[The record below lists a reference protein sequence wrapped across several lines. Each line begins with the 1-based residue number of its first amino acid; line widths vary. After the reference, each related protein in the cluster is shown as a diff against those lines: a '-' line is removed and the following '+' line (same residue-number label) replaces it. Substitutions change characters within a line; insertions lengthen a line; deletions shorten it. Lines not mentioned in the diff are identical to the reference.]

1 MASFRDFIENHIS
14 TYPCN
19 KLELERKGGSKGGWR
34 SSRGSLVRRGGI
46 NSPNFSSR
54 FSPRFVIFFP
64 FPSIDRSIDRSI
76 GAHGLNEL
84 VVEGE
89 GTVVEKVFM
98 RGGARRTKA
107 TRSGRINKTNTMYDA
122 ILHTSRL
129 SVPEAT
135 VSTYDRQLLSRE
147 CWTPF
152 VPRRCL
158 YISLGPVCLV
168 SSRLVSS
175 RLLAP
180 FHSLSLSLLSSS
192 VVSPLPSFPW
202 ILLDLSSL
210 LRIGFR
216 TNLVKSWLTVTIPT
230 FLKRPPRIAY

>member
-1 MASFRDFIENHIS
+1 M
-14 TYPCN
+14 
-19 KLELERKGGSKGGWR
+19 
-34 SSRGSLVRRGGI
+34 
-46 NSPNFSSR
+46 
-54 FSPRFVIFFP
+54 
-64 FPSIDRSIDRSI
+64 
-76 GAHGLNEL
+76 
-84 VVEGE
+84 
-89 GTVVEKVFM
+89 VEKVFM

-175 RLLAP
+175 P
-180 FHSLSLSLLSSS
+180 LSLSLLSSL
-192 VVSPLPSFPW
+192 VVFSSPFFSLDPPRSFLSPTNRVSHEPRK
-202 ILLDLSSL
+202 ILANGNYTYLFETTSAYSL
-210 LRIGFR
+210 L
-216 TNLVKSWLTVTIPT
+216 N
-230 FLKRPPRIAY
+230 YH

>member
-1 MASFRDFIENHIS
+1 MNS
-14 TYPCN
+14 
-19 KLELERKGGSKGGWR
+19 
-34 SSRGSLVRRGGI
+34 SSRG
-46 NSPNFSSR
+46 
-54 FSPRFVIFFP
+54 
-64 FPSIDRSIDRSI
+64 
-76 GAHGLNEL
+76 
-84 VVEGE
+84 EGR
-89 GTVVEKVFM
+89 VVEKVFM

-168 SSRLVSS
+168 SSRLVFS
-175 RLLAP
+175 
-180 FHSLSLSLLSSS
+180 HSLSLSLSTL
-192 VVSPLPSFPW
+192 
-202 ILLDLSSL
+202 L
-210 LRIGFR
+210 LRSFSSPFFSLDPPSIFPLSYESGFAR
-216 TNLVKSWLTVTIPT
+216 NLVKSWLTVTIPT
-230 FLKRPPRIAY
+230 FSKRPPRIAY

>member
-1 MASFRDFIENHIS
+1 M
-14 TYPCN
+14 
-19 KLELERKGGSKGGWR
+19 
-34 SSRGSLVRRGGI
+34 
-46 NSPNFSSR
+46 
-54 FSPRFVIFFP
+54 
-64 FPSIDRSIDRSI
+64 
-76 GAHGLNEL
+76 
-84 VVEGE
+84 
-89 GTVVEKVFM
+89 VEKVFM

-175 RLLAP
+175 
-180 FHSLSLSLLSSS
+180 LSPPWSF
-192 VVSPLPSFPW
+192 SPLPSFPW

>member
-1 MASFRDFIENHIS
+1 MSIP
-14 TYPCN
+14 PC
-19 KLELERKGGSKGGWR
+19 
-34 SSRGSLVRRGGI
+34 SSRSCERNRGQFSGFLESI
-46 NSPNFSSR
+46 PRFSS
-54 FSPRFVIFFP
+54 SPFLFFFP
-64 FPSIDRSIDRSI
+64 SDRSIDRSK

-89 GTVVEKVFM
+89 GRVVEKVFM

-175 RLLAP
+175 P
-180 FHSLSLSLLSSS
+180 LSLLLGRFLLSLLFPGSSS
-192 VVSPLPSFPW
+192 IFPLSYE
-202 ILLDLSSL
+202 S
-210 LRIGFR
+210 GFAR
-216 TNLVKSWLTVTIPT
+216 TS
-230 FLKRPPRIAY
+230 